1 MKGRRGSA
9 SVAALFLLAQLTGV
23 NAARAAAGNNGGDDD
38 DKPSPVPSR
47 ARRAAKLVS
56 VPDYQ
61 VGASETG
68 EAVYFSRKMNGR
80 KAASGELLEG
90 DTLTAAHAVYP
101 FGSILRVTN
110 LANGSA
116 IEVRVIDRIS
126 VNSNKVISVSHSA
139 AEQLDFIKM
148 GSAQVKVQL
157 VALGAGR

>member
-1 MKGRRGSA
+1 MMIRPRRRRQ
-9 SVAALFLLAQLTGV
+9 LPLLLLPLLLIP
-23 NAARAAAGNNGGDDD
+23 AARAAGGDDT

-47 ARRAAKLVS
+47 ARRAAKLVA

-61 VGASETG
+61 VGTSESG
-68 EAVYFSRKMNGR
+68 EAVYFSRAMNGR

-90 DTLTAAHAVYP
+90 DTLTAAHPLYP

-110 LANGSA
+110 LANGNA

-126 VNSNKVISVSHSA
+126 VNSNKVISVSHTA
-139 AEQLDFIKM
+139 AEQLGFIKA

-157 VALGAGR
+157 IALAAPGR